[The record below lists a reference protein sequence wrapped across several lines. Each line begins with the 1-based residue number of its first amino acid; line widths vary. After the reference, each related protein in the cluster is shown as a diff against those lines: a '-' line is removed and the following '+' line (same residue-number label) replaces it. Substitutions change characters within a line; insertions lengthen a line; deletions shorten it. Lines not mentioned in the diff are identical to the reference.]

1 MSEEVWRGE
10 GEQSVTGVDSVSL
23 ARHHVH
29 ITLTHSPARQ
39 TTGQRPLVLL
49 GGVLKEV
56 RHPEV

>member
-29 ITLTHSPARQ
+29 ITLTHSPPRE
-39 TTGQRPLVLL
+39 TTGQRGLMLQ

-56 RHPEV
+56 RLTEV